1 MFNRET
7 NKYIFLDIDGVMNC
21 HSDIRIKH
29 AEGVQD
35 RLDYHFCD
43 MAWENLADLCKKTD
57 AKIILSSSWRH
68 GFIKDERGRMV
79 PINDNDPFSIRLLA
93 YFKAHH
99 IQFVDTTTSKFDTR
113 GQQILDY
120 IAENLNGLT
129 DEWIVLD
136 DELFD
141 YEDKLPMDNVF
152 KTSSETG
159 FTREMYHEILEH
171 WGWDE
176 DTYVFF
182 VDDELMS
189 EYINPVYD
197 AAPGGVLVLD
207 GRFGFKENYIDYCRE
222 KCFNQD
228 HGAPLYIVTNMPY
241 FLEKAYWNNK
251 TNLFNAYIW
260 SEEDECYHN
269 VQTYTDRELRGGHNL
284 HTLYVNGHLTDH
296 WSEQYDRYILC
307 FS

>member
-21 HSDIRIKH
+21 LSDIKVKH
-29 AEGVQD
+29 ALVTQD
-35 RLDYHFCD
+35 HLDYHFCEA
-43 MAWENLADLCKKTD
+43 AWGNLAALCKMTG
-57 AKIILSSSWRH
+57 AKIILSSSWRY
-68 GFIKDERGRMV
+68 GIKKDERGRMV
-79 PINDNDPFSIRLLA
+79 PIKDNDPFSTRLLA

-99 IQFVDTTTSKFDTR
+99 IQLVDITSTRLDTR

-120 IAENLNGLT
+120 ITENFDDSI
-129 DEWIVLD
+129 DEWVVLD

-141 YEDKLPMDNVF
+141 FEDKLPMSNVF
-152 KTSSETG
+152 KTNSETG
-159 FTREMYHEILEH
+159 LTDEICSHILEH
-171 WGWDE
+171 WGWD
-176 DTYVFF
+176 DDVYVFF
-182 VDDELMS
+182 VDNELMS
-189 EYINPVYD
+189 EHINPVYD

-222 KCFNQD
+222 KCFNQE

-241 FLEKAYWNNK
+241 FLEKAYWNKK

-269 VQTYTDRELRGGHNL
+269 VQTYTDRELSRGRNL
-284 HTLYVNGHLTDH
+284 HNIYVNGGLTD
-296 WSEQYDRYILC
+296 ILGE
-307 FS
+307 

>member
-7 NKYIFLDIDGVMNC
+7 NKYIFLYIDGVMNC

-29 AEGVQD
+29 AENVKD
-35 RLDYHFCD
+35 RLDYHFCEA
-43 MAWENLADLCKKTD
+43 AWENLAELCKQTG

-68 GFIKDERGRMV
+68 GFNKDERGRMV
-79 PINDNDPFSIRLLA
+79 AIEDNDPFSIRLLA

-99 IQFVDTTTSKFDTR
+99 IQFVDTTTFKFDTR

-120 IAENLNGLT
+120 ITENLNGMT

-152 KTSSETG
+152 KTNSETG
-159 FTREMYHEILEH
+159 FTREMYNAILEH
-171 WGWDE
+171 WGWD
-176 DTYVFF
+176 DDVYVFF
-182 VDDELMS
+182 ADDELMS
-189 EYINPVYD
+189 EHINPVYD
-197 AAPGGVLVLD
+197 AAPNGVLVLN
-207 GRFGFKENYIDYCRE
+207 GRLGFKENYIDYCRE

-251 TNLFNAYIW
+251 TKLFNAYIW

-269 VQTYTDRELRGGHNL
+269 VQTYTEKELRAGHNL
-284 HTLYVNGHLTDH
+284 HAIYINGGLTDH
-296 WSEQYDRYILC
+296 WSR
-307 FS
+307 